1 MAADKVEDNEV
12 LELEESEMFHGDE
25 EHDVGTT
32 IAVDSSKD
40 NLESNGV
47 SGQAADEKDPELPF
61 PEQDDEEYEGVKE
74 DGEEGEGSG
83 FSPNSSS
90 IPVPVQSATLPDLE
104 QSTETASSSQNN
116 KIDEVESRMG
126 SLKTFTTP
134 FGSKHPLGFSPK
146 RLHSS
151 EGDLPMA
158 ASLPALPIGNFS
170 SLAFN
175 AKPIKSIEASGASMN
190 TTPNEEDLS
199 AAEAADAYLGTSMPI
214 RIPIMSRHRK
224 KVSITGS
231 LEGRPATFIPPHLME
246 SHASGQRNFAPGSV
260 LSPSAAVKRE
270 KLMARNAILRSTG
283 FIEVQNFAAPMSQ
296 VIDAVK
302 ETVITGA
309 MPSPT
314 IGEPSMS
321 DAPKRPAKAASSL
334 TALLG
339 N

>member
-1 MAADKVEDNEV
+1 MAANKVEDNEV
-12 LELEESEMFHGDE
+12 LELEESEMFHDDE
-25 EHDVGTT
+25 EHEVGTT
-32 IAVDSSKD
+32 IANSSKD
-40 NLESNGV
+40 NLESKVV
-47 SGQAADEKDPELPF
+47 SGPAEDEKEPELPF

-74 DGEEGEGSG
+74 EGEEGG
-83 FSPNSSS
+83 FSPNSTS

-116 KIDEVESRMG
+116 KIDEGESRMG

-134 FGSKHPLGFSPK
+134 FKHPLGFSPK

-158 ASLPALPIGNFS
+158 ASLPARPVGNFS

-175 AKPIKSIEASGASMN
+175 AKPIKSIETSSVLMI

-214 RIPIMSRHRK
+214 RIPIMSRHRR

-231 LEGRPATFIPPHLME
+231 LEGRPAPFIPPHLME
-246 SHASGQRNFAPGSV
+246 SHASGHRNFAPGSV

-309 MPSPT
+309 IPSPT
-314 IGEPSMS
+314 VGEPSMS
-321 DAPKRPAKAASSL
+321 DASKRPAKAASSL